1 MIVHAS
7 LLFCNHLPA
16 NYCIQYYVQ
25 VQMYGG
31 RYKNHNDIYIVF
43 VCHDKKHDQKN
54 KAPITYANNQVLP
67 TCASVQWFRTAPL
80 HQCIQTAVLV
90 IMKGG
95 LRTMKAFVWRGR
107 PSCAIMSF
115 SPGSIPNL
123 LVFIFCRKLH
133 ISWNDLRIIIHT
145 E

>member
-1 MIVHAS
+1 MTVVNTTVHSVFYVIRMNKSWFLSYSQSDQRRLRSACAEAQADLSLRRAHMTWVTYSHVETHLPCKNNIPVIIHAS

-54 KAPITYANNQVLP
+54 KVPITYANNQVLP
-67 TCASVQWFRTAPL
+67 ACASVQS
-80 HQCIQTAVLV
+80 V
-90 IMKGG
+90 
-95 LRTMKAFVWRGR
+95 
-107 PSCAIMSF
+107 
-115 SPGSIPNL
+115 
-123 LVFIFCRKLH
+123 
-133 ISWNDLRIIIHT
+133 
-145 E
+145 